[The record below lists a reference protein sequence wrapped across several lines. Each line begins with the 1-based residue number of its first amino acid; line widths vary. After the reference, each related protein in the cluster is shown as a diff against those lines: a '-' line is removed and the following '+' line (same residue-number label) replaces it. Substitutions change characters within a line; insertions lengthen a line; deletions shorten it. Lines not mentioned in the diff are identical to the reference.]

1 MTALHDSDVL
11 LDGLHHGSSSLY
23 NRETPHLVVSTT
35 VVFGNQTLALNVL
48 QRRLP
53 IAMPGKRLSVKKA
66 FKPVPVTT
74 HQAFTGIFA
83 RERAEAAKARAIET
97 AAIIRT
103 AQEAALAAKA
113 SADQLKAEKA
123 REDAMRLT
131 EFMYEHFDVS
141 GFEVHPTPTHTLA
154 F

>member
-1 MTALHDSDVL
+1 M
-11 LDGLHHGSSSLY
+11 
-23 NRETPHLVVSTT
+23 
-35 VVFGNQTLALNVL
+35 Q
-48 QRRLP
+48 
-53 IAMPGKRLSVKKA
+53 GKRVSIKKA
-66 FKPVPVTT
+66 FKPIPVST
-74 HQAFTGIFA
+74 HRTFTGIFA
-83 RERAEAAKARAIET
+83 RERAEAAKTRAIET

-113 SADQLKAEKA
+113 SAEQLKAEKA

-141 GFEVHPTPTHTLA
+141 GFEVHPNSTHHTRA